1 MKRPSTLLLFAAVA
15 AYLAFF
21 YQLGNF
27 AFLGADEARYARI
40 GEEMNLRGDYVTPTL
55 TFLPWLEKPPLL
67 FWLEALSFHLFG
79 VSEWSA
85 RLPVAAIALLGVLCA
100 SGLGCS
106 LAGQRAAV
114 LTFFILCASGLFFV
128 YARAASTD
136 MPLAASFTVAMACG
150 LQASRRESPL
160 WGAGAGLTLGL
171 ATLAKGPIAL
181 VLFCAVF
188 AVYFLWIGKLKWS
201 WQQIALG
208 FLTLLASSFPWYWQV
223 WKENGYDFVLTFWLN
238 HHLARF
244 LTTVHHHSQ
253 PFWYYLVVTLIGFF
267 PWVFFLG
274 SSIARLWSKRSIL
287 SQPEPRSELFL
298 WLWVLVP
305 GLFFSLSGSK
315 LPGYILPLLP
325 ALALLVA
332 LEWDR
337 HLDGDLI
344 TYRMMRF
351 QWPALAA
358 TGLVLILGL
367 VAGFHMV
374 YGSYMGI
381 VLALPLG
388 VGVFWGL
395 RQFRRRQPQ
404 AAFISLAGG
413 MLLFAGLAYWKMLP
427 ILDDFH
433 SAREVSLVASSEIS
447 EAEPLVLYRY
457 FHHTAQYYTG
467 YQTTRE
473 AIPDLEAL
481 QKYSSEHPQTHYY
494 VLTQKAGW
502 KDLKSLPGVRR
513 IHRQGNLTLAELP
526 GVGE

>member
-1 MKRPSTLLLFAAVA
+1 VKRPSALLLFAAVA

-21 YQLGNF
+21 YQLGNS

-40 GEEMNLRGDYVTPTL
+40 GEEMNLRGEYITPTL
-55 TFLPWLEKPPLL
+55 NFLPWLEKPPLL
-67 FWLEALSFHLFG
+67 FWLEALSFQLFG

-85 RLPVAAIALLGVLCA
+85 RLPVASIALLGVLFA
-100 SGLGCS
+100 SALGSS
-106 LAGQRAAV
+106 LGGQRAGV
-114 LTFFILCASGLFFV
+114 LTFFILCATGLFFA

-136 MPLAASFTVAMACG
+136 MPLATCFTAAMACG
-150 LQASRRESPL
+150 MQASRRESSL
-160 WGAGAGLTLGL
+160 WAAGAGVTLGL
-171 ATLAKGPIAL
+171 ATLAKGPVAL
-181 VLFCAVF
+181 GLFCVVF
-188 AVYFLWIGKLKWS
+188 AIYFLWIGKLKWS
-201 WQQIALG
+201 WQQIVIGL
-208 FLTLLASSFPWYWQV
+208 LTFLASSLPWYWLV
-223 WKENGYDFVLTFWLN
+223 WKQNGYDFVVTFWLN

-244 LTTVHHHSQ
+244 LTSVHHHSQ
-253 PFWYYLVVTLIGFF
+253 PFWFYLVVTLIGFF

-274 SSIARLWSKRSIL
+274 SSITRLWRNRSTL
-287 SQPEPRSELFL
+287 SQPELRPELFL
-298 WLWVLVP
+298 WLWVMVP
-305 GLFFSLSGSK
+305 GVFFSLSESK

-325 ALALLVA
+325 GLALLVA

-337 HLDGDLI
+337 HLAGDLI

-351 QWPALAA
+351 EWPAVAA
-358 TGLVLILGL
+358 TSLVLILAL
-367 VAGFHMV
+367 MVGFHLA
-374 YGSYMGI
+374 YASYMGI

-395 RQFRRRQPQ
+395 HQFRRRQPQ

-413 MLLFAGLAYWKMLP
+413 MLLFAGLAYWKILP

-433 SAREVSLVASSEIS
+433 SAREVSLMARPEIS

-473 AIPDLEAL
+473 AIPDLAAL
-481 QKYSSEHPQTHYY
+481 EKYSSEHPQTRYY

-502 KDLKSLPGVRR
+502 ADLKSLPGVQQV
-513 IHRQGNLTLAELP
+513 HHQGNLTLAVLP

>member
-1 MKRPSTLLLFAAVA
+1 MKRLTTLLLFAALA

-40 GEEMNLRGDYVTPTL
+40 GEEMNLSGEYVTPTL
-55 TFLPWLEKPPLL
+55 NFLPWLEKPPLL
-67 FWLEALSFHLFG
+67 FWLEAFSFHLFG

-100 SGLGCS
+100 GGLGCS
-106 LAGQRAAV
+106 LAGQRAGV

-128 YARAASTD
+128 YGRAASTD
-136 MPLAASFTVAMACG
+136 MPLAASFTAAMACG
-150 LQASRRESPL
+150 LQASRRESSL
-160 WGAGAGLTLGL
+160 WAVGAGLSLGL

-181 VLFCAVF
+181 VLFGAVF
-188 AVYFLWIGKLKWS
+188 AVYFLWIGKLRWS
-201 WQQIALG
+201 WQQIVLG
-208 FLTLLASSFPWYWQV
+208 LLTLLASSLPWYWQV
-223 WKENGYDFVLTFWLN
+223 WKENGYDFVVTFWLN

-244 LTTVHHHSQ
+244 LTSVHHHSQ

-274 SSIARLWSKRSIL
+274 SSLTRLWRKRKVL
-287 SQPEPRSELFL
+287 SQPEGRSELFL

-325 ALALLVA
+325 GLALLVA

-344 TYRMMRF
+344 SFKMMRI
-351 QWPALAA
+351 QWAALAA
-358 TGLVLILGL
+358 TTLVLILGL
-367 VAGFHMV
+367 VSGFHLA
-374 YGSYMGI
+374 YRSFMGI
-381 VLALPLG
+381 ALALPLG
-388 VGVFWGL
+388 VGVFWGM

-404 AAFISLAGG
+404 AAFISLVGG

-433 SAREVSLVASSEIS
+433 SAREVSLIASSEIS

-473 AIPDLEAL
+473 AIPDLGAL
-481 QKYSSEHPQTHYY
+481 KKYSSEYPQTHYY

-502 KDLKSLPGVRR
+502 KDLRSLPGVRQ
-513 IHRQGNLTLAELP
+513 IHRQGNLTLAEVP
-526 GVGE
+526 GSIE

>member
-1 MKRPSTLLLFAAVA
+1 MKRPITLLLFAAVA

-40 GEEMNLRGDYVTPTL
+40 GEEMNLRDQYVTPTL
-55 TFLPWLEKPPLL
+55 NFLPWLEKPPLL
-67 FWLEALSFHLFG
+67 FWLEASSFHLFG

-85 RLPVAAIALLGVLCA
+85 RLPVALIALLAVICA
-100 SGLGCS
+100 SSLGYS

-128 YARAASTD
+128 NARAASTD
-136 MPLAASFTVAMACG
+136 MPLTACFTAAMACG
-150 LQASRRESPL
+150 LQASRRTSLL

-171 ATLAKGPIAL
+171 AALAKGPVAL
-181 VLFCAVF
+181 VLFGAVF
-188 AVYFLWIGKLKWS
+188 VAYFLWIGKLKWS
-201 WQQIALG
+201 WQQIAVAI
-208 FLTLLASSFPWYWQV
+208 LTLLACSLPWYWQV
-223 WKENGYDFVLTFWLN
+223 WKENGYDFVVTFWLN

-253 PFWYYLVVTLIGFF
+253 PFWYYPVVTLIGFF

-274 SSIARLWSKRSIL
+274 SSIARLWSKRRIL
-287 SQPEPRSELFL
+287 SRPESRFELFL

-305 GLFFSLSGSK
+305 GIFFSFSGSK

-337 HLDGDLI
+337 HLNGDVT
-344 TYRMMRF
+344 TYRIMRF

-358 TGLVLILGL
+358 TGLVLMLGL
-367 VAGFHMV
+367 VAGFYLA
-374 YGSYMGI
+374 YGSHMGI

-388 VGVFWGL
+388 VGVFWGM

-404 AAFISLAGG
+404 AAFISLVGG

-433 SAREVSLVASSEIS
+433 SAREVSLMASSEIS
-447 EAEPLVLYRY
+447 AAEPLVLYRY

-467 YQTTRE
+467 YQTTQE
-473 AIPDLEAL
+473 AIPDLDAL
-481 QKYSSEHPQTHYY
+481 GKYSSEHPQTHYY

-502 KDLKSLPGVRR
+502 KDLKSLPGVRQ
-513 IHRQGNLTLAELP
+513 IHRKGNLMLAELP
-526 GVGE
+526 GVGD